1 MLRGKCFPDIVFC
14 FSWPIVLT
22 DTKSHFLLFYFVGAG
37 LQNVYRLLYKLSIV
51 RKKVNI
57 FFLMTISNVN
67 GYKCIQSHQC
77 LQYTC
82 FHIRSMEVL
91 TKCTQQKETADFL
104 KVLLEVFGKLKL

>member
-1 MLRGKCFPDIVFC
+1 M
-14 FSWPIVLT
+14 
-22 DTKSHFLLFYFVGAG
+22 A
-37 LQNVYRLLYKLSIV
+37 
-51 RKKVNI
+51 
-57 FFLMTISNVN
+57 ISSVN

-91 TKCTQQKETADFL
+91 TKSTQHKETADFL